1 MPKKYRI
8 FLYFVCIFPQK
19 RLQDPKNLKSLFIIL
34 RCEVL
39 HTTVLN
45 CCAHEKTGAALFRK
59 KRGSR
64 MQTLGSAFYLPKLV
78 SRLFS
83 ETKDW

>member
-1 MPKKYRI
+1 M
-8 FLYFVCIFPQK
+8 CIFPQK

-39 HTTVLN
+39 HITVLN
-45 CCAHEKTGAALFRK
+45 YCAHEKKEPHFFEK
-59 KRGSR
+59 KCGSR

>member
-1 MPKKYRI
+1 MHYCTELLRARKKREPH
-8 FLYFVCIFPQK
+8 FF
-19 RLQDPKNLKSLFIIL
+19 
-34 RCEVL
+34 E
-39 HTTVLN
+39 
-45 CCAHEKTGAALFRK
+45 K

>member
-1 MPKKYRI
+1 M
-8 FLYFVCIFPQK
+8 
-19 RLQDPKNLKSLFIIL
+19 
-34 RCEVL
+34 

-45 CCAHEKTGAALFRK
+45 CCVHEKKEPHFFEK
-59 KRGSR
+59 KCGSR

>member
-1 MPKKYRI
+1 M
-8 FLYFVCIFPQK
+8 
-19 RLQDPKNLKSLFIIL
+19 
-34 RCEVL
+34 

-45 CCAHEKTGAALFRK
+45 YCAHEKKKPHFFEK